1 MMRGTLASGSK
12 RPAAAATQG
21 HRNKRERH
29 EQQGAPVDAA
39 PSGAALD
46 EEPGEG
52 AGQLGEPFL
61 LQSLPVPLV
70 GVDSDLPPAPP
81 LHPRRALPPL
91 TPAALAALARQDA
104 AAHALHLRLL
114 RFDDQLAD
122 LASERALLVRFHVRP
137 LWGRAAQE
145 EELVVEAPQFLTVE
159 YLKRRVA
166 RAKLQRGEVLQT
178 SRFVLRKRVE
188 SSGATDG
195 AADGAGGASAAAGR
209 CLEDLLSALPGGDEV
224 FLAALGYQAPG
235 PYELFIASAPQTTD
249 LEQQEAMLADLE
261 PPPRPQQAWAAG
273 AAAAA
278 AAAGSGSGVRA
289 TAARSAAVAAA
300 RHSFQALLQQSPG
313 AAQQEQGEQQQ
324 AQSSA
329 GGTVDMRGTA
339 AVAAAAAAASPAWPA
354 RRAPTLP
361 FESAAQPRRAA
372 AAAAGSDDLW
382 QHEPPRRSSGGGG
395 HKSRWGSDEV
405 SALIEGVALHGH
417 SWARIHAEHVYGTR
431 RIASHRGQVD
441 LKDKWRNLVKR
452 VGLPAQRARGADL
465 TGDQLEAIREI
476 VGGGGEDPLG

>member
-1 MMRGTLASGSK
+1 M
-12 RPAAAATQG
+12 
-21 HRNKRERH
+21 
-29 EQQGAPVDAA
+29 
-39 PSGAALD
+39 
-46 EEPGEG
+46 
-52 AGQLGEPFL
+52 
-61 LQSLPVPLV
+61 
-70 GVDSDLPPAPP
+70 
-81 LHPRRALPPL
+81 
-91 TPAALAALARQDA
+91 
-104 AAHALHLRLL
+104 
-114 RFDDQLAD
+114 
-122 LASERALLVRFHVRP
+122 
-137 LWGRAAQE
+137 
-145 EELVVEAPQFLTVE
+145 
-159 YLKRRVA
+159 
-166 RAKLQRGEVLQT
+166 
-178 SRFVLRKRVE
+178 
-188 SSGATDG
+188 
-195 AADGAGGASAAAGR
+195 
-209 CLEDLLSALPGGDEV
+209 

-235 PYELFIASAPQTTD
+235 PYELFIASAPQVGLGGQLVRVWGLFAKVAGSRGKAQPAGEQVGRLGALPCPALPCPAHLHGLLAARGDMCGCGIALLRLCSFSCHPPEVPLRLQTTD

-431 RIASHRGQVD
+431 RIASHRGQVGVQGWC
-441 LKDKWRNLVKR
+441 LLWRCACGSAAAN
-452 VGLPAQRARGADL
+452 AFC
-465 TGDQLEAIREI
+465 
-476 VGGGGEDPLG
+476 